1 MNRIRKYIAGF
12 MVIAV
17 ANLGTVYCFADE
29 QTMEIDSLQFGSIEI
44 QSTQPGERYFNAI
57 QQEYAIKAVSE
68 DNYKILSDN
77 LLRIPS
83 RQGYHFPMLLLESV
97 QPGVDADGRYLNPYL
112 RLDWGEI
119 TRIDTIIFQGVVK
132 TKSTVLNR
140 TVRPLYG
147 TVYTKRQ
154 EQQITRS
161 LRRFPYLTVNQA
173 NEIVQTKDGQ
183 TGILVSIRE
192 LQDNEFI
199 GVAGYVSE
207 TTKSKGYFT
216 GELDLKFHN
225 LSGTGRQLYLYWSK
239 TNRYSQQMKLN
250 YTEPWIWK
258 TNLYGTAEF
267 EQVLRDTLVV
277 IRNFGIGSGFYST
290 KFGSMELTLNREST
304 IPTPGGRELLGL
316 FNTRTDAAGLKYS
329 IDRRDNVYNPS
340 RGYFINTGFAAG
352 IQQRDSLKTITR
364 SEIQVESGGFIPL
377 RKELVVAVKLN
388 AGAKWL
394 SGEEPGY
401 AEQFWFGGA
410 GNLRGYTNDFFR
422 GSRIAWGSLELR
434 RLIGEL
440 SSFYAFFDQ
449 GYYRRVE
456 NGTTIYDYPYSY
468 GIGIRLASRM
478 GVIGLDYG
486 FGEGDT
492 FSTAKIHIR
501 LISRF

>member
-1 MNRIRKYIAGF
+1 MNIFRKYIAGLI
-12 MVIAV
+12 VIAA
-17 ANLGTVYCFADE
+17 ANLGTFYCFADE
-29 QTMEIDSLQFGSIEI
+29 QIPEVDSLRFGKIEI
-44 QSTQPGERYFNAI
+44 ESTKPGERSFNALR
-57 QQEYAIKAVSE
+57 QEYKKKIVSE
-68 DNYKILSDN
+68 DSYKDLSNN
-77 LLRIPS
+77 LLHIPP
-83 RQGYHFPMLLLESV
+83 RQGYHFPMLLLESM
-97 QPGVDADGRYLNPYL
+97 QPGIDADGKYLNPRL

-119 TRIDTIIFQGVVK
+119 TRIDTILFQGVVK
-132 TKSTVLNR
+132 TKNTVLNR

-154 EQQITRS
+154 EQQMIRS
-161 LRRFPYLTVNQA
+161 LRRFSYLTVNQA
-173 NEIVQTKDGQ
+173 SEIVQTKDGQ
-183 TGILVSIRE
+183 TGILISIRE

-199 GVAGYVSE
+199 GVAGYVPE
-207 TTKSKGYFT
+207 TINRNGYLT

-290 KFGSMELTLNREST
+290 KFGSMELTLNHEST

-316 FNTRTDAAGLKYS
+316 FNTMTNAAGLNYS

-340 RGYFINTGFAAG
+340 RGYFINTGFATG
-352 IQQRDSLKTITR
+352 IQQRDSLETIIR
-364 SEIQVESGGFIPL
+364 SEIQVESGGFVPL
-377 RKELVVAVKLN
+377 RKELVMAMKLN
-388 AGAKWL
+388 ARAKWL

-410 GNLRGYTNDFFR
+410 GNLRGYPNDFFR
-422 GSRIAWGSLELR
+422 GSRIAWGTLELR

-440 SSFYAFFDQ
+440 SSFYTFFDQ

-456 NGTTIYDYPYSY
+456 NGKTISDYPYSY

>member
-1 MNRIRKYIAGF
+1 MNRIGKYIAGLIV
-12 MVIAV
+12 MAGVILSAGYSF
-17 ANLGTVYCFADE
+17 ANEQATV
-29 QTMEIDSLQFGSIEI
+29 TDSLQFGSIEI
-44 QSTQPGERYFNAI
+44 QSTQPGERYFDAI
-57 QQEYAIKAVSE
+57 RQEYVKKAVSE
-68 DNYKILSDN
+68 DNYKVLSDN
-77 LLRIPS
+77 LLRIPP

-97 QPGVDADGRYLNPYL
+97 QPSVGADGRYLNPRL

-132 TKSTVLNR
+132 TKNQVLNR
-140 TVRPLYG
+140 TVKPRYG
-147 TVYTKRQ
+147 TIYTKRQ
-154 EQQITRS
+154 EQQIIRS

-183 TGILVSIRE
+183 MGILVSIRE

-199 GVAGYVSE
+199 GVAGYVPE
-207 TTKSKGYFT
+207 TYNSKGYFT

-250 YTEPWIWK
+250 YMEPWIWK
-258 TNLYGTAEF
+258 TNLYGIANF
-267 EQVLRDTLVV
+267 EQMLRDTLVV

-316 FNTRTDAAGLKYS
+316 FNTRTDAAGLNYS

-340 RGYFINTGFAAG
+340 RGYLINTGFAAG
-352 IQQRDSLKTITR
+352 IQKRDSLETITR
-364 SEIQVESGGFIPL
+364 SEIQLESAGFIPL
-377 RKELVVAVKLN
+377 KKELIIAVKMN
-388 AGAKWL
+388 ARAKWL

-410 GNLRGYTNDFFR
+410 GNLRGYPNDFFR

-440 SSFYAFFDQ
+440 SSFYLFFRSGLLSPGRGRNNNLRLSLQLRNRYPPRVAD
-449 GYYRRVE
+449 GHYR
-456 NGTTIYDYPYSY
+456 
-468 GIGIRLASRM
+468 A
-478 GVIGLDYG
+478 
-486 FGEGDT
+486 
-492 FSTAKIHIR
+492 
-501 LISRF
+501 